1 MNNVVIPGRIV
12 LERLKAVMLWLFMCM
27 LETLCV
33 YIRTSGKKTT
43 ELKNITVSF
52 ILFCDPLPLGD
63 VAAQPSLQPP
73 QMKVRHTQAYMHYL

>member
-1 MNNVVIPGRIV
+1 MVIYVHVRDTVCIY
-12 LERLKAVMLWLFMCM
+12 KN
-27 LETLCV
+27 
-33 YIRTSGKKTT
+33 IRKKTT

-73 QMKVRHTQAYMHYL
+73 QMKVRHTHALFIAAYWGTQSLM

>member
-1 MNNVVIPGRIV
+1 MVIYVHVRD
-12 LERLKAVMLWLFMCM
+12 
-27 LETLCV
+27 TV
-33 YIRTSGKKTT
+33 YICKNIRKKTT

>member
-1 MNNVVIPGRIV
+1 MVIYVHVRD
-12 LERLKAVMLWLFMCM
+12 
-27 LETLCV
+27 TV
-33 YIRTSGKKTT
+33 YIYKNIRKKTT

-73 QMKVRHTQAYMHYL
+73 QIIDL

>member
-1 MNNVVIPGRIV
+1 MVIYVHVRD
-12 LERLKAVMLWLFMCM
+12 
-27 LETLCV
+27 TV
-33 YIRTSGKKTT
+33 YIYKNIRKKTT